1 MLSEGVVAAEN
12 DKAFADL
19 LNFRLKPQV
28 SLKLA
33 AETEGAIP
41 LRRSRAALNS
51 EDKTVQMEWT
61 NKQPR

>member
-1 MLSEGVVAAEN
+1 MLVVVHESLGEGVVAAEN
-12 DKAFADL
+12 DKAFADS

-41 LRRSRAALNS
+41 LRRFGRH
-51 EDKTVQMEWT
+51 
-61 NKQPR
+61 